1 MSINAMTLPRT
12 ENDLQVYLLMLMGL
26 LAALGLA
33 LGAIINF
40 ID

>member
-1 MSINAMTLPRT
+1 MNIPRT

-26 LAALGLA
+26 LVALGLA

-40 ID
+40 LD